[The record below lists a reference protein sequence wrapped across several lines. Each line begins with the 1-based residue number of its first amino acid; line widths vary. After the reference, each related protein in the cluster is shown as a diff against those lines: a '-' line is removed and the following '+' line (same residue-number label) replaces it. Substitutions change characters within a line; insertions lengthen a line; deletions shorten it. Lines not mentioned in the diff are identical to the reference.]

1 MAYFYIHVYPDAKQV
16 ALGDELFEE
25 RLTIGATSLQSPAYS
40 SGNSN
45 LYVRIAAGDNC
56 QYKKGDEPTAG
67 PLSVPLFA
75 GQVEHIW
82 IKPGQKI
89 AVIELQP

>member
-25 RLTIGATSLQSPAYS
+25 RVMIGASSLQSTSFS
-40 SGNSN
+40 SGNRN
-45 LYVRIAAGDNC
+45 LYARIAAGADC

-82 IKPGQKI
+82 IKSGQKI